1 MGSVTVRTKK
11 QKVRL
16 LIMIL
21 QALIGILFFVLGI
34 QSIAGEQSVA
44 GDLGTMLSEH
54 VGGNREFYLYIA
66 AVIELISGAVLTAS
80 LFALVKTKVLRYA
93 MNTVI
98 ILWAAAVLILDIA
111 GQSFSSGRFDWLG
124 WTESIVFHLILL
136 CSLLIVR
143 FERI

>member
-1 MGSVTVRTKK
+1 MGSITAKTRK
-11 QKVRL
+11 QKVRI

-21 QALIGILFFVLGI
+21 QTLIGILFFVLGI
-34 QSIAGEQSVA
+34 RSIAGEQGLA
-44 GDLGTMLSEH
+44 GDLGTVFSRH
-54 VGGNREFYLYIA
+54 IGGESEFYLYIA
-66 AVIELISGAVLTAS
+66 AVIELMSGAVLIAS

-98 ILWAAAVLILDIA
+98 ILWLTAVLMLDIA
-111 GQSFSSGRFDWLG
+111 GQPFSSGRFDWLG